1 MSKVLTVAWRE
12 FKQTVLRKIF
22 LLAIIGIPILIMG
35 AMGLAVLVMVGH
47 EEPPLE
53 GKIAIADPSGEVI
66 KAAHQEFTPQRVARQ
81 QQKQIEDI
89 QAATDDLLGPA
100 SAMTAPRGATFE
112 MGEFGGRGT
121 VDVEIEPHDR
131 ADEDTI
137 GRIKDRVWSGDLIA
151 AAVITDAV
159 LENPDPEVPRKDRPR
174 FDLYVAEVVDTD
186 HASFLEDRLGE
197 AIVRVR
203 AERAALD
210 PDEATA
216 MLRPPLSD
224 TRRMLE
230 GGQETREGAG
240 LRELR
245 QIIPII
251 FMMLLWGAV
260 IASAQHLMMSTIE
273 EKSNR
278 VMEVLLS
285 ALSPLQLMTGKIL
298 GHCGVGLL
306 IVVIYSALPLLG
318 LFAFNQQHRIELE
331 NIAYLFVFFFMAYFM
346 MGSLMAAVGSAVTD
360 IREANT
366 LVTPVMI
373 LMMIPL
379 MLWLPISQAPNGGVA
394 TAFSFIPPAIPF
406 VMILRLAADEPVPLW
421 QIPVTIVWGYV
432 CVVGM
437 VWMAAKI
444 FRVGVL
450 MYGKPPSPLQL
461 LKWVRYT

>member
-1 MSKVLTVAWRE
+1 MSKVLSVAWRE
-12 FKQTVLRKIF
+12 FKQTVLRKVF
-22 LLAIIGIPILIMG
+22 LLAIFGIPILIVG
-35 AMGLAVLVMVGH
+35 AMALAMLVMMGH
-47 EEPPLE
+47 QEPPLV

-66 KAAHQEFTPQRVARQ
+66 GAAGVEFDPQRIAGQ
-81 QQKQIEDI
+81 QQKQIEEI
-89 QAATDDLLGPA
+89 EAAAGDLFRPGVP
-100 SAMTAPRGATFE
+100 PPATFE

-131 ADEDTI
+131 TDEETI
-137 GRIKDRVWSGDLIA
+137 DALKDRVWRGDLIA
-151 AAVITDAV
+151 AAVVTDAV
-159 LENPDPEVPRKDRPR
+159 LANPDPEVPQKARAQ
-174 FDLYVAEVVDTD
+174 FDLYVAEAVDAD
-186 HASFLEDRLGE
+186 HASFIEARLGE

-203 AERAALD
+203 AERAELN

-216 MLRPPLSD
+216 MLRRPLSN
-224 TRRMLE
+224 TRRLLE
-230 GGQETREGAG
+230 GGQESREGEG
-240 LRELR
+240 LRELK
-245 QIIPII
+245 QIIPIV

-285 ALSPLQLMTGKIL
+285 AVSPLQLMTGKIF

-306 IVVIYSALPLLG
+306 IVVIYSALPLAG
-318 LFAFNQQHRIELE
+318 LFAFDQQHRIEME

-346 MGSLMAAVGSAVTD
+346 MGSIMAAVGSAVTD

-366 LVTPVMI
+366 LVTPVML

-379 MLWLPISQAPNGGVA
+379 MLWLPISQAPNGSIA
-394 TAFSFIPPAIPF
+394 TTFSFIPPAIPF
-406 VMILRLAADEPVPLW
+406 VMILRLAADESVPWW
-421 QIPVTIVWGYV
+421 QIPATVLWGYA

-450 MYGKPPSPLQL
+450 MYGKPPSPIQL
-461 LKWVRYT
+461 LKWLRYS